1 MVKVTPEHNS
11 LGNSLQAARKE
22 AESCFCNQK
31 DNRTTKDK
39 DGEPRQ
45 CSNI

>member
-1 MVKVTPEHNS
+1 MAKVTPEHNS

-22 AESCFCNQK
+22 AESYFCNQK

-39 DGEPRQ
+39 FGEARQ
-45 CSNI
+45 CSKV